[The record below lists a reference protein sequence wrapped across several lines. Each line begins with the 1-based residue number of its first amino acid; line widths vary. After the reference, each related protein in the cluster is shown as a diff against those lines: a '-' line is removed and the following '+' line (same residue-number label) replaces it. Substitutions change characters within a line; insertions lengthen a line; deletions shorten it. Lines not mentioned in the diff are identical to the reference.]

1 MADAGSTPGLRERKK
16 RRTREQVVAAA
27 RELFAE
33 RGYDATSVADIAE
46 AAEIGQS
53 TFFVYFPT
61 KADVLFA
68 GYDEV
73 VDEYMQAVSSRSP
86 RETAIDATIAWH
98 ADRRARLALDGEAS
112 SEIRWWR
119 NHLRSLI
126 DADPILQA
134 LERQRYVRAEDFLT
148 REVAHDLG
156 DAETA
161 LRPRLIAATKVSL
174 LITLFRYLSGADGA
188 DADQAEAEAYVERC
202 LAAATDAIAEVPLEA
217 RADVPAERLAG

>member
-1 MADAGSTPGLRERKK
+1 VADAGSTPGLRERKK
-16 RRTREQVVAAA
+16 RRTREQIVAAA
-27 RELFAE
+27 RDLFAE

-73 VDEYMQAVSSRSP
+73 VDEYIEAVSSRGP
-86 RETAIDATIAWH
+86 RETAIDATITWH

-112 SEIRWWR
+112 SELRWWR
-119 NHLRSLI
+119 NHLRSMI

-148 REVAHDLG
+148 REVGRDLG

-174 LITLFRYLSGADGA
+174 LITLFRYLSGADGV

-202 LAAATDAIAEVPLEA
+202 LAAATDAIAAVPLEA
-217 RADVPAERLAG
+217 PADVPAERMAG